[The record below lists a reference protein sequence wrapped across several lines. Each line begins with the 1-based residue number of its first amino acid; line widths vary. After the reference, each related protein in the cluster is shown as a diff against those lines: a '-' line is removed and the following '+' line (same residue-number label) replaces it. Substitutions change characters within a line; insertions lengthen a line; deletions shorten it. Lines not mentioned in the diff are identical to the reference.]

1 MKTIITTDNYEAYL
15 LDYMEGNLSPDE
27 AEQLKAFVAAQG
39 LDWDELTEE
48 LPHLEAPQ
56 IAYEGKESLK
66 QRSLS
71 PYESRSL
78 SPSKGRS
85 SDNKTIIPL
94 YVKIASVAA
103 AAGLLLT
110 VSLWPEKQLPKVEPI
125 ANLKPIEVSR
135 IVTHE
140 PTNLL
145 PRRAIERMDSLP
157 RTSLRRDDMLS
168 ESQNNG
174 RNVAEKKATPLLAE
188 LPTKTITALQTD
200 LPLTNFDAPDFDFLA
215 WHMNTD
221 LALAQIDDYSADDE
235 IDERDLSFIE
245 RGIYRLTEGRH
256 DSIEDLIFS
265 GLTTAKK
272 ELTLAATDIALTAYN
287 RADERFEEAKERLED
302 KWGE

>member
-1 MKTIITTDNYEAYL
+1 M
-15 LDYMEGNLSPDE
+15 
-27 AEQLKAFVAAQG
+27 
-39 LDWDELTEE
+39 
-48 LPHLEAPQ
+48 
-56 IAYEGKESLK
+56 
-66 QRSLS
+66 
-71 PYESRSL
+71 
-78 SPSKGRS
+78 
-85 SDNKTIIPL
+85 
-94 YVKIASVAA
+94 
-103 AAGLLLT
+103 
-110 VSLWPEKQLPKVEPI
+110 EPI

-157 RTSLRRDDMLS
+157 RTGLRGDDMPS
-168 ESQNNG
+168 ESQNNR
-174 RNVAEKKATPLLAE
+174 RNVAEREAMPLLAE

-200 LPLTNFDAPDFDFLA
+200 LPLSNFDAPDFDFLA

-272 ELTLAATDIALTAYN
+272 ELTLAATDFALTTYHQV
-287 RADERFEEAKERLED
+287 DERFEEAKEQWEEKL
-302 KWGE
+302 GE